1 MEENQINMEELIK
14 INGVKREAYN
24 SSLIETIKIVNKDE
38 KTAMEIEGNKT
49 PIMTKE
55 DRNAIVNSDA
65 LKNENGNIYLNSQDG
80 KMHVP
85 TGEKPRFVSDLK
97 AIEEANEKLK
107 DGTWGYVGNL
117 AASAAVG
124 VTGAAVAVK
133 NMSSLPAK
141 VAVGAIGAAVSGEIL
156 SRSNGDLTSG
166 LGVGLHKAS
175 VYIATAAS
183 AIGLVPSFQTKLV
196 DIGLKAVAAGAGA
209 AAAYLT
215 VEPMLDSMREAEQEF
230 WNEMGI
236 KDLKEDFDKEVVNKI
251 KSNESSIDLNSLFS
265 DPYVDTLGLYV
276 NQVNEDGKYFFDKS
290 LRNNIYDFETKKEVY
305 SETLNTIIQTYD
317 KYSKMGGKEEELTNL
332 KKEFN
337 DTVKSFNEFK
347 NTRIQ
352 EISQSVELL
361 QRETQGELKN
371 VLMDYKT
378 FNKLKEL
385 SFLDNNLITINKPSK
400 LEGINEIYGKNEI
413 DKIKGSARMLELGIS
428 NGVLL
433 SELRVSNHYQYSE
446 LKKLVQTIG
455 NEAANFDN
463 LSQVEQKELL
473 NKYKELGTQ
482 LNSYVKSSVEFID
495 PSKASLVAHI
505 GKKDF
510 IDVKQVDDIS
520 KKLGLD
526 NIEIVQNEKKY
537 EQEVTK
543 KEVSSLADIGKF

>member
-24 SSLIETIKIVNKDE
+24 SRLIEPIKIVNKDE

-55 DRNAIVNSDA
+55 DRNAIMNSDA

-85 TGEKPRFVSDLK
+85 TGEKPRFVSDLR
-97 AIEEANEKLK
+97 AIEEANKKLE

-124 VTGAAVAVK
+124 VTSAAVAAK

-141 VAVGAIGAAVSGEIL
+141 VAVGAIGTAVSGEIL

-166 LGVGLHKAS
+166 LGVALHKAS

-209 AAAYLT
+209 GAAYLT

-236 KDLKEDFDKEVVNKI
+236 KNLKEDFDKEVVNKI

-276 NQVNEDGKYFFDKS
+276 DRTNEDGKYFFDKS
-290 LRNNIYDFETKKEVY
+290 LRNNIYDFEAKKEVY

-433 SELRVSNHYQYSE
+433 SEVRVSNHHQYSE

-482 LNSYVKSSVEFID
+482 LNSYVKSSVEFIE

-510 IDVKQVDDIS
+510 IDVKQIDDIS